1 MCSRI
6 SWCFGQSF
14 YADQFQAHVDELDN
28 EAVTPEERV
37 FLRARYL
44 RSLRQL
50 DQSAKRVTFWFY
62 GLSSIVTVGSLLVPA
77 LISVQDRPTD
87 SDASDVDR
95 RNHENQVYWA
105 VWGLS
110 VAVTTANAII
120 KLMQLDRTSVTRVL
134 RLNQLK
140 GEGSLYLTGAGEYA
154 LAASPRERF
163 RRFAANVERI
173 KREQVLEEYT
183 QHRDEPAAAEPPAA
197 GRHAISQV

>member
-14 YADQFQAHVDELDN
+14 YADQFQTHINELD
-28 EAVTPEERV
+28 EQAVTAEERV
-37 FLRARYL
+37 FIRARYL

-77 LISVQDRPTD
+77 LISVQDRPTV
-87 SDASDVDR
+87 SDANDADR

-140 GEGSLYLTGAGEYA
+140 GEGSLYLTGSGEYA
-154 LAASPRERF
+154 QTACRRERF
-163 RRFAANVERI
+163 RLFAANVERI
-173 KREQVLEEYT
+173 KREQMLEEYT
-183 QHRDEPAAAEPPAA
+183 QHRDEPAPTLPPA
-197 GRHAISQV
+197 RQLVSQV

>member
-14 YADQFQAHVDELDN
+14 YADQFQARVDQLTE
-28 EAVTPEERV
+28 EEVTSDEQV
-37 FLRARYL
+37 FIRARYL

-77 LISVQDRPTD
+77 LISVQDRPTI

-140 GEGSLYLTGAGEYA
+140 GEGSLYLTKSGQYAGTTN
-154 LAASPRERF
+154 PRARF
-163 RRFAANVERI
+163 NLFAANVERI

-183 QHRDEPAAAEPPAA
+183 QHRDDAVPSAPAAS
-197 GRHAISQV
+197 GQLISQV

>member
-6 SWCFGQSF
+6 SWCFGQSY
-14 YADQFQAHVDELDN
+14 YADEVQAHVDALGET
-28 EAVTPEERV
+28 EITTEERV
-37 FLRARYL
+37 YIRARYL

-62 GLSSIVTVGSLLVPA
+62 GLSSVVTVGSLLVPA
-77 LISVQDRPTD
+77 LISVQDRPTTL
-87 SDASDVDR
+87 DASDVDR
-95 RNHENQVYWA
+95 RAHENQVYWA

-140 GEGSLYLTGAGEYA
+140 GEGALYLTHAGEYA
-154 LAASPRERF
+154 GLDNARARF
-163 RRFAANVERI
+163 KTFAANIERI
-173 KREQVLEEYT
+173 KREQMLEEYT
-183 QHRDEPAAAEPPAA
+183 QHRDDPTPVPPAP
-197 GRHAISQV
+197 RHAVSQV